1 MPYVTYNPRSACAAV
16 GGRVSDLPGQRLP
29 WERPL
34 DAPRSLFTALTHL
47 RAELSGIFLY
57 VRPVFFCSISPLC
70 LAVSPPSLLWRLKYA
85 KVIWTESDT
94 LQWQK
99 KENDTAICWWYG
111 DEQGRRWKC
120 ERRKTDSNVFW
131 MHKYALRPGYNCL
144 SDSSCMRL
152 VFRQTKGFAL
162 KGAC

>member
-1 MPYVTYNPRSACAAV
+1 MHVW
-16 GGRVSDLPGQRLP
+16 G
-29 WERPL
+29 
-34 DAPRSLFTALTHL
+34 
-47 RAELSGIFLY
+47 SGIDWWSLTFGFDVNICDNIIY
-57 VRPVFFCSISPLC
+57 ISGGELH
-70 LAVSPPSLLWRLKYA
+70 LHLSLSSPPSLLWRLKYA

-120 ERRKTDSNVFW
+120 ERRKTDSNAFW

-144 SDSSCMRL
+144 SDSPCMRL

-162 KGAC
+162 KGDCWGFWVQKNKPCLSA